1 MTVRGSSDCPVDQP
15 SPPLS
20 LQKGEATQEARN
32 RSKLARKQA
41 RYRNAPPF
49 CKLKLKNCLKK
60 ACIWSSVIVNYIT
73 I

>member
-49 CKLKLKNCLKK
+49 FHPHKTAVKK
-60 ACIWSSVIVNYIT
+60 IFKKSLHLI
-73 I
+73 

>member
-32 RSKLARKQA
+32 RSKVLAGRLVIEMLRPSSTRIKTA
-41 RYRNAPPF
+41 V
-49 CKLKLKNCLKK
+49 KK
-60 ACIWSSVIVNYIT
+60 IFKKSLHLV
-73 I
+73 